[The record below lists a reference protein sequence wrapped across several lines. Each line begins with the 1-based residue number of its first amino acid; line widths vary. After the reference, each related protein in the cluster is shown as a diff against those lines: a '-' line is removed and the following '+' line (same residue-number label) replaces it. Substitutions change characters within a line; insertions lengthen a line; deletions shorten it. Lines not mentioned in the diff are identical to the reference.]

1 MALKSEQVQI
11 GDWPMEITQLPAMRS
26 LTMFTRLVK
35 AFGPA
40 LAQFGGGT
48 GIENI
53 LDSKVEDLNLGEVV
67 EVFCTN
73 LDEQQLDA
81 FVREFAAHTTV
92 EMGKGKHPDLKEVLD
107 VVFAGRL
114 DDLFAWLGHS
124 LRINY
129 RSFLDSG
136 RLSAALALMRK
147 GSEAGDSPEKSQK
160 K

>member
-1 MALKSEQVQI
+1 MALKSEVVQI
-11 GDWPMEITQLPAMRS
+11 DQWSLEITQLPAMRA
-26 LTMFTRLVK
+26 LTMFTRLLK

-40 LAQFGGGT
+40 LAHFGGST

-73 LDEQQLDA
+73 LDEKELDA

-92 EMGKGKHPDLKEVLD
+92 ETGPGKKPGLDKMLDL
-107 VVFAGRL
+107 VFAGQL
-114 DDLFAWLGHS
+114 DSMFVWLGHS

-136 RLSAALALMRK
+136 RLSAALALARK
-147 GSEAGDSPEKSQK
+147 GSGAGDSPEQSPPK
-160 K
+160 